1 MNESLDSMDGLR
13 SKIELCLIAQLMAN
27 FFFFLEKYN
36 KSIEM
41 LLVVMRRERSKW

>member
-27 FFFFLEKYN
+27 FFFFRKIQQKYRN
-36 KSIEM
+36 VTSSNE
-41 LLVVMRRERSKW
+41 ERKK